1 MLDVRDEN
9 GRTVIV
15 PVAFNAKGRHATIN
29 LVKTAFGRENDLW
42 FPLQEQQDLLVY
54 ANQEKINRW
63 NESSGPKSLWGS
75 NDSEISV
82 LIEKDHVN
90 EKLKYA
96 GMYQGARGSFN
107 PALNQITLTPNA
119 NISTYSHE
127 MAHRYLSN
135 LFELSKCVRAESTLK
150 EDAQTLL
157 KEFGVK
163 SVEDWDKLGIEGQR
177 KFQEQFTSW
186 TEIYLAEGRAP
197 KPALQRLFEPIGLLT
212 YIESL
217 AA

>member
-135 LFELSKCVRAESTLK
+135 LFELSKRAGAESTLK

-157 KEFGVK
+157 KEFSIK
-163 SVEDWDKLGIEGQR
+163 SVEDWGTSLVLKVNASFKSNLPLGLR
-177 KFQEQFTSW
+177 FTW
-186 TEIYLAEGRAP
+186 PRD
-197 KPALQRLFEPIGLLT
+197 ALR
-212 YIESL
+212 SL
-217 AA
+217 RCRVFLSQLVC